1 MLRQPRQSVLIDTS
15 FLITLFDNSRPNH
28 EVAKKYYKYFIDNN
42 IDMYLSAIVA
52 SEYEY
57 KDSIDPILDTGN
69 FIPLPFNLDDSKLA
83 GSFAS
88 RLHSESRGKHAS
100 RDSAKD
106 DVKLL
111 AQCSN
116 HSIDFV
122 ATDDTSTMAKYCRRL
137 NTMDESRTKVITLD
151 CFDVSD
157 FNGGQTELDIN
168 F

>member
-69 FIPLPFNLDDSKLA
+69 FCCHRRHLD
-83 GSFAS
+83 
-88 RLHSESRGKHAS
+88 HGKI
-100 RDSAKD
+100 
-106 DVKLL
+106 L
-111 AQCSN
+111 
-116 HSIDFV
+116 
-122 ATDDTSTMAKYCRRL
+122 STTQYY
-137 NTMDESRTKVITLD
+137 
-151 CFDVSD
+151 
-157 FNGGQTELDIN
+157 G
-168 F
+168 

>member
-69 FIPLPFNLDDSKLA
+69 FIPLPL
-83 GSFAS
+83 
-88 RLHSESRGKHAS
+88 
-100 RDSAKD
+100 
-106 DVKLL
+106 
-111 AQCSN
+111 
-116 HSIDFV
+116 
-122 ATDDTSTMAKYCRRL
+122 
-137 NTMDESRTKVITLD
+137 
-151 CFDVSD
+151 
-157 FNGGQTELDIN
+157 
-168 F
+168 